1 LIIFFIVSI
10 LTIEGIKLKI
20 SVYVDGSGGSN
31 SGFGFFVKETGE
43 SFYEKK
49 SEITNNQ
56 AEYMAIILALK
67 KFVETNDEI
76 TIYSD
81 SKNTVNQ
88 LNHEFAINNE
98 KLRDLARESWV
109 LIAKFSS
116 MSIIWIPRKENLAGK
131 MLGS

>member
-1 LIIFFIVSI
+1 MEISI
-10 LTIEGIKLKI
+10 
-20 SVYVDGSGGSN
+20 YVDGSGGTS
-31 SGFGFFVKETGE
+31 SGFGYFVKETGE

-49 SEITNNQ
+49 PELTNNQ
-56 AEYMAIILALK
+56 AEYLAIISALNK
-67 KFVETNDEI
+67 YVDSSDEI

-98 KLRDLARESWV
+98 ELRNLAREAWE
-109 LIAKFSS
+109 IIGKFSS
-116 MSIIWIPRKENLAGK
+116 LSIVWVPRKENLAGK

>member
-1 LIIFFIVSI
+1 M
-10 LTIEGIKLKI
+10 GI
-20 SVYVDGSGGSN
+20 SVYVDGSGGSS
-31 SGFGFFVKETGE
+31 SGYGYFVKETGE

-49 SEITNNQ
+49 PEITNNQ
-56 AEYMAIILALK
+56 AEYMAIISALK
-67 KFVETNDEI
+67 KYVDSDEEI

-98 KLRDLARESWV
+98 QLRNLAREAWV
-109 LIAKFSS
+109 IIAKFPTI
-116 MSIIWIPRKENLAGK
+116 SIIWVPRKENLAGK